1 MDNRIKPDNEMIT
14 REIKE
19 LVSPTDSKLAIVIA
33 KVESLPASV
42 PKNVVDMLVRV
53 AFAGGYAQLHEDIQ
67 EMNEVYLDEI
77 SIRAVEFIDKGFEIV
92 DKMVC
97 DYLEDFTSE

>member
-1 MDNRIKPDNEMIT
+1 MDNRIKPDNEMII

-19 LVSPTDSKLAIVIA
+19 LVTPTDSKLAIVIA
-33 KVESLPASV
+33 KVKSLPALVSQD
-42 PKNVVDMLVRV
+42 VVDMLVRI

-67 EMNEVYLDEI
+67 GMNEVYLDEI

-92 DKMVC
+92 DKMV
-97 DYLEDFTSE
+97 DNYQEGAI